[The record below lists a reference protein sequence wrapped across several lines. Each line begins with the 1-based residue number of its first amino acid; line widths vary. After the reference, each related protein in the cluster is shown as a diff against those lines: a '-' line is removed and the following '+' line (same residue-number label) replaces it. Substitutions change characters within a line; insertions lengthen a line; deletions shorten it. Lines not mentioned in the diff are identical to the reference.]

1 MRETLV
7 HNALQGWRELNAVIN
22 EMVEDELALAIK
34 IEVKS
39 DVPRN
44 EILIRLHA
52 RFCKLRSQ
60 RERAELLEN
69 VV

>member
-7 HNALQGWRELNAVIN
+7 NNALQGWRELNAVIN
-22 EMVEDELALAIK
+22 EMTEEELALAIK

-39 DVPRN
+39 APRN
-44 EILIRLHA
+44 EVLIRLHA

-60 RERAELLEN
+60 RERAELLES